1 MSKRVSYK
9 LGVFLAVFAVL
20 VSPIVASAATQ
31 SGNTTVNAVVSS
43 TITLTTN
50 PTVTINLQ
58 PTSSA
63 VLTSVS
69 DTVQVSTNSA
79 NGYYLTLADGDTTTN
94 LVNGSDTLAAHA
106 GTFASPTALANNT
119 WGYRIVGQGGFGG
132 TAYNAET
139 NATSSSSTWAGIASS
154 ASPQT
159 VKTTST
165 TASNDPTVV
174 WYAVK
179 IDSTKPTGTYTDTV
193 TYTATTNS

>member
-1 MSKRVSYK
+1 MIKRVSYRF
-9 LGVFLAVFAVL
+9 GAFLAIAAVL

-31 SGNTTVNAVVSS
+31 SGTTTVNAVVSS

-50 PTVTINLQ
+50 PTVTINLT
-58 PTSSA
+58 PTASA

-79 NGYYLTLADGDTTTN
+79 NGYYLTLADGDTTTS
-94 LVNGSDTLAAHA
+94 LANGGNTLAAHA
-106 GTFASPTALANNT
+106 GTFGTPTAMATNT
-119 WGYRIVGQGGFGG
+119 WGYRIVGQGGFTA
-132 TAYNAET
+132 TAYSAET
-139 NATSSSSTWAGIASS
+139 NSTSSSSTWAGIASS

-159 VKTTST
+159 VKTTAT

-179 IDSTKPTGTYTDTV
+179 IDSTKPNGTYTDTV

>member
-1 MSKRVSYK
+1 MSKRVNYK
-9 LGVFLAVFAVL
+9 FGAFLAIAAVV

-31 SGNTTVNAVVSS
+31 SGTTTVNAVVSS

-63 VLTSVS
+63 VLSSVS

-79 NGYYLTLADGDTTTN
+79 NGYFLTLADGDTTTT
-94 LVNGSDTLAAHA
+94 LANGANTLAAHA
-106 GTFASPTALANNT
+106 GTFGTPTAMATNT
-119 WGYRIVGQGGFGG
+119 WGYRIVGQGGFTA
-132 TAYNAET
+132 TAYSAET
-139 NATSSSSTWAGIASS
+139 NSTSSSSTWAGISSS
-154 ASPQT
+154 AAPQT
-159 VKTTST
+159 VKTTAT
-165 TASNDPTVV
+165 TANNDPTVV

-179 IDSTKPTGTYTDTV
+179 IDSTKPNGTYTDTV

>member
-1 MSKRVSYK
+1 MSKKGSYK

-106 GTFASPTALANNT
+106 GTFASPTALATNT

-132 TAYNAET
+132 TAYSAET

>member
-9 LGVFLAVFAVL
+9 LGAALAVFAVL

-106 GTFASPTALANNT
+106 GTFGTPTALATNT

-179 IDSTKPTGTYTDTV
+179 IDTSKPTGTYTDTV

>member
-1 MSKRVSYK
+1 MSKKLIYK
-9 LGVFLAVFAVL
+9 VGSLLSISAVL
-20 VSPIVASAATQ
+20 LSPVIASAAVD
-31 SGNTTVNAVVSS
+31 SGTTTINASVTS

-69 DTVQVSTNSA
+69 DTVSVATNTS
-79 NGYYLTLADGDTTTN
+79 NGYNLKLSDGDTTTT
-94 LVNGSDTLAAHA
+94 LVNGGNTIAAHA
-106 GTFASPTALANNT
+106 GTFASPTAMATNT
-119 WGYRIVGQGGFGG
+119 WGYRIVGQGGFTA

-139 NATSSSSTWAGIASS
+139 NNTASSSTWAGITSS
-154 ASPQT
+154 ASPVT
-159 VKTTST
+159 IKTTAAP
-165 TASNDPTVV
+165 TASDPTVV

-179 IDSTKPTGTYTDTV
+179 VDSSKTSGTYTDTV

>member
-1 MSKRVSYK
+1 MSKMVSYK
-9 LGVFLAVFAVL
+9 VGAVLAVFAVL

-106 GTFASPTALANNT
+106 GTFASPTALATNT
-119 WGYRIVGQGGFGG
+119 WGYRIVGQGGFTA
-132 TAYNAET
+132 TAYSAET

-179 IDSTKPTGTYTDTV
+179 IDTSKPTGTYTDTV

>member
-1 MSKRVSYK
+1 MSKKVSYK
-9 LGVFLAVFAVL
+9 VGAVLAVFAVL
-20 VSPIVASAATQ
+20 VSPIVASAATD

-79 NGYYLTLADGDTTTN
+79 NGYYLTLADGDTTTD

-106 GTFASPTALANNT
+106 GTFASPTALATNT
-119 WGYRIVGQGGFGG
+119 WGYRIVNQGGFGAS
-132 TAYNAET
+132 AYSAET

>member
-106 GTFASPTALANNT
+106 GTFASPTALATNT
-119 WGYRIVGQGGFGG
+119 WGYRIVGQGGFTS
-132 TAYNAET
+132 TAYSAET

-179 IDSTKPTGTYTDTV
+179 IDTSKPTGTYTDTV

>member
-1 MSKRVSYK
+1 MSKKVSYK
-9 LGVFLAVFAVL
+9 VGAVLAVFAVL
-20 VSPIVASAATQ
+20 VSPIVASAATD

-79 NGYYLTLADGDTTTN
+79 NGYYLTLADGDTTTD

-106 GTFASPTALANNT
+106 GTFASPTALATNT
-119 WGYRIVGQGGFGG
+119 WGYRIVGQGGF
-132 TAYNAET
+132 TASAYNAET

-179 IDSTKPTGTYTDTV
+179 IDTSKPTGTYTDTV

>member
-106 GTFASPTALANNT
+106 GTFGTPTALANNT

-132 TAYNAET
+132 TAYSAET

-165 TASNDPTVV
+165 TASNDSTVV